1 MCLMQMKQISKWYK
15 EINMEKFNLEKELV
29 DVVKKI
35 NRDVVRNAHTESLVL
50 VAKSLCEE
58 DKTYLTDVDN
68 IIGMMAQIAKE
79 LDTDMAADVLS
90 DFIQSIKDTLIERGA
105 LKEKEGSSDDKE
117 DEVDA
122 KAEEEKI
129 KDYFKRLGFD
139 AEVEVV
145 VKND

>member
-1 MCLMQMKQISKWYK
+1 
-15 EINMEKFNLEKELV
+15 MEKFNLEKELV

-35 NRDVVRNAHTESLVL
+35 NRDVVRNAHTESLIL
-50 VAKSLCEE
+50 VAKSLGEE

-68 IIGMMAQIAKE
+68 IIGMMVQIAKE
-79 LDTDMAADVLS
+79 LDKDMAADVLS
-90 DFIQSIKDTLIERGA
+90 DFIQSIKDTLIERGV
-105 LKEKEGSSDDKE
+105 LKKRDDSSDDKE

-129 KDYFKRLGFD
+129 KDYFKRLGID
-139 AEVEVV
+139 ADVEVV

>member
-1 MCLMQMKQISKWYK
+1 
-15 EINMEKFNLEKELV
+15 MEKFNLEKELV

-35 NRDVVRNAHTESLVL
+35 NRDVVRNAHTESLIL

-105 LKEKEGSSDDKE
+105 LKEKKDSSDDKE
-117 DEVDA
+117 NEVDA

-129 KDYFKRLGFD
+129 KDYFKRLGVD

>member
-1 MCLMQMKQISKWYK
+1 
-15 EINMEKFNLEKELV
+15 MEKFNLEKELV

-35 NRDVVRNAHTESLVL
+35 NRDVVRNAHTESLIL

-90 DFIQSIKDTLIERGA
+90 DFIQSIEDTLIERGA
-105 LKEKEGSSDDKE
+105 LKEKKDSSDDKE
-117 DEVDA
+117 NEVDA

-129 KDYFKRLGFD
+129 KDYFKRLGVD

>member
-1 MCLMQMKQISKWYK
+1 
-15 EINMEKFNLEKELV
+15 MEKFNLEKELV

-35 NRDVVRNAHTESLVL
+35 NRDVVRNAHTESLIL
-50 VAKSLCEE
+50 VAKSLGEE

-90 DFIQSIKDTLIERGA
+90 DFIQSIKDTLTERGV
-105 LKEKEGSSDDKE
+105 LKEKKDSSDDKE

>member
-1 MCLMQMKQISKWYK
+1 
-15 EINMEKFNLEKELV
+15 MEKFNLEKELV

-35 NRDVVRNAHTESLVL
+35 NRDVVRNAHTESLIL
-50 VAKSLCEE
+50 VAKSLCET

-90 DFIQSIKDTLIERGA
+90 DFIQSIEDTLAERGV
-105 LKEKEGSSDDKE
+105 LKEKENSSDDKE

-129 KDYFKRLGFD
+129 KDYFKRLGYD

>member
-1 MCLMQMKQISKWYK
+1 
-15 EINMEKFNLEKELV
+15 MEKFNLEKELV

-35 NRDVVRNAHTESLVL
+35 NRDVVRNAHTESLIL
-50 VAKSLCEE
+50 VAKSLCEA

-90 DFIQSIKDTLIERGA
+90 DFIQSIKDTLTERGA
-105 LKEKEGSSDDKE
+105 LKEKEDSSDDKE

-129 KDYFKRLGFD
+129 KDYFKRLGID
-139 AEVEVV
+139 ADVEVV
-145 VKND
+145 IKND

>member
-1 MCLMQMKQISKWYK
+1 
-15 EINMEKFNLEKELV
+15 MEKFNLEKELV
-29 DVVKKI
+29 NVVKKI
-35 NRDVVRNAHTESLVL
+35 NRDVVENAHTESLIL

-79 LDTDMAADVLS
+79 LDTDMAADILS
-90 DFIQSIKDTLIERGA
+90 DFIRSTKDTLAERGA
-105 LKEKEGSSDDKE
+105 LKEKDNSSDDKE

-129 KDYFKRLGFD
+129 KDYFKRLGID
-139 AEVEVV
+139 ADVEVV

>member
-1 MCLMQMKQISKWYK
+1 
-15 EINMEKFNLEKELV
+15 MEKFNLEKELV

-35 NRDVVRNAHTESLVL
+35 NRDVVRNAHTESLIL
-50 VAKSLCEE
+50 VAKSLCET

-90 DFIQSIKDTLIERGA
+90 DFIQSIEDTLIERGV
-105 LKEKEGSSDDKE
+105 LKEKKDSSDDKE

-129 KDYFKRLGFD
+129 KDYFKRLGID
-139 AEVEVV
+139 ADVEVV

>member
-1 MCLMQMKQISKWYK
+1 
-15 EINMEKFNLEKELV
+15 MEKFNLEKELV

-35 NRDVVRNAHTESLVL
+35 NRDVVRNAHTESLIL
-50 VAKSLCEE
+50 VAKSLCET

-90 DFIQSIKDTLIERGA
+90 DFIQSIEDTLAERGA
-105 LKEKEGSSDDKE
+105 LKEKKDSSDDKE

-129 KDYFKRLGFD
+129 KDYFKRLGID
-139 AEVEVV
+139 ADVEVV

>member
-1 MCLMQMKQISKWYK
+1 
-15 EINMEKFNLEKELV
+15 MEKFNLEKELV
-29 DVVKKI
+29 SVVKKI
-35 NRDVVRNAHTESLVL
+35 NRDVVRNAHTESLIL

-90 DFIQSIKDTLIERGA
+90 DFIQSIKDTLAERGA
-105 LKEKEGSSDDKE
+105 LKEKEDSSDDKE

-129 KDYFKRLGFD
+129 KDYFKRLGID
-139 AEVEVV
+139 ADVEVV

>member
-1 MCLMQMKQISKWYK
+1 
-15 EINMEKFNLEKELV
+15 MEKFNLEKELV

-35 NRDVVRNAHTESLVL
+35 NRDVVKNAHTESLIL

-90 DFIQSIKDTLIERGA
+90 DFIQSIKDTLTERGV
-105 LKEKEGSSDDKE
+105 LKEKKDSSDDKE